1 MPLSG
6 KEQSAHSG
14 ERFILEAMGGDA
26 ELVEYLRKWCGL
38 LLTGITKEQAFLFF
52 SGTGSNGKGVFVET
66 MAHLLGDYSSPLS
79 GTALTV
85 KQGDSSTNEW
95 AALRGVRF
103 AYCGE
108 IDSAKTMDS
117 ALIKTLTGEDSIAVR
132 FLYREFFTL
141 KPQFKI
147 IYSANGEPRV
157 RDNSYGFWRRIKHVP
172 FQVTF
177 DGARKDGQ
185 LKEKL
190 RGEADGILLWSLV
203 GLCNYLEH
211 GMQEPEVVSA
221 ATRQYRDEQ
230 SAVKTFMG
238 DCTESVPGHS
248 VLLSRLHSEYLRWSK
263 MNREKSLSSKKLK
276 KELEQSRYDVY
287 RGMQGYA
294 IRDISLSEES
304 PIAEH

>member
-1 MPLSG
+1 
-6 KEQSAHSG
+6 
-14 ERFILEAMGGDA
+14 
-26 ELVEYLRKWCGL
+26 
-38 LLTGITKEQAFLFF
+38 
-52 SGTGSNGKGVFVET
+52 
-66 MAHLLGDYSSPLS
+66 
-79 GTALTV
+79 
-85 KQGDSSTNEW
+85 
-95 AALRGVRF
+95 
-103 AYCGE
+103 
-108 IDSAKTMDS
+108 
-117 ALIKTLTGEDSIAVR
+117 
-132 FLYREFFTL
+132 
-141 KPQFKI
+141 
-147 IYSANGEPRV
+147 
-157 RDNSYGFWRRIKHVP
+157 
-172 FQVTF
+172 VTF